1 MNEPTM
7 NESEQRIKQLQV
19 LKDIALKNPGFV
31 RFSMEIRE
39 MGSVTYFS

>member
-19 LKDIALKNPGFV
+19 LKDIADAPKSFPGF
-31 RFSMEIRE
+31 RR
-39 MGSVTYFS
+39 

>member
-19 LKDIALKNPGFV
+19 LKDIAFKVDPLSPPG
-31 RFSMEIRE
+31 RE
-39 MGSVTYFS
+39 